1 MVFPGEQT
9 ETWTFDDTAK
19 QWYYH
24 RFYDFQPDL
33 NWSNPD
39 VQAEIKKVMGFW
51 LQSGASGFRID
62 AAPFVLEQITPGVP
76 QGPMDFSILD
86 GWRQDTQWRAGD
98 SVLLCEANVSADD
111 VPKYCAAATGGPNDR
126 AHMMIAFGLNAKLWL
141 ALARGDAEPLVEALD
156 ALPKLPAMAQWA
168 TFLRNH
174 DELDLSKLTDEQRS
188 DVMAAFAPKAD
199 MRIYNRGIRRRLA
212 PMMKG
217 DRRHIELAY
226 SLQFTMPGTP
236 LLRYGEELGMGEDL
250 RLPGRESLRTPMQWE
265 PGRTAGFSTAPP
277 NELVRPVPSR
287 SAYGPKSVNVRA
299 ERRDGNSLLRWFE
312 ELIRVLRECPEIG
325 VGEPNVVDIP
335 LPRSVL
341 AHRFQAPEGSILLLH
356 NLADT
361 RVVLDLSAADVSKQA
376 YEVFS
381 DAPYEP
387 LPGDL
392 SQFRLNG
399 WGYRWIRLR
408 RGS

>member
-9 ETWTFDDTAK
+9 ETWTFDDVAK

-33 NWSNPD
+33 NWSNPA
-39 VQAEIKKVMGFW
+39 VRAEIKKVMGFW

-62 AAPFVLEQITPGVP
+62 AAPFVLEQMTPGVAE
-76 QGPMDFSILD
+76 GPMDFSILD
-86 GWRQDTQWRAGD
+86 DWRQDTQWRAGD
-98 SVLLCEANVSADD
+98 AVLLCEANVSADD

-141 ALARGDAEPLVEALD
+141 ALARGDAEPLVESLA

-199 MRIYNRGIRRRLA
+199 MRIYDRGIRRRLA

-217 DRRHIELAY
+217 DRRHRTRLLPAVHDARHAAAALRRGDRHGRGPEVAWAGIAAHPDAVGARSDSRILDGAAERARAAGAEPKRLRAEERQRPRSTTRPGFLA
-226 SLQFTMPGTP
+226 
-236 LLRYGEELGMGEDL
+236 
-250 RLPGRESLRTPMQWE
+250 
-265 PGRTAGFSTAPP
+265 A
-277 NELVRPVPSR
+277 LVRSAHPGAARVPGDR
-287 SAYGPKSVNVRA
+287 RRRA
-299 ERRDGNSLLRWFE
+299 ERRRH
-312 ELIRVLRECPEIG
+312 PAT
-325 VGEPNVVDIP
+325 P
-335 LPRSVL
+335 LGART
-341 AHRFQAPEGSILLLH
+341 RFQAPEGSILLLH

-361 RVVLDLSAADVSKQA
+361 PVVLDVTAAGVGKQA

-381 DAPYEP
+381 DAPYDPVPE
-387 LPGDL
+387 DL
-392 SQFRLNG
+392 ARFRLNG

-408 RGS
+408 RGN